1 MKLSFIIPAYNASS
15 TVVRTLDSIY
25 SHSLK
30 TDDFEVIVVD
40 DCSTDDTLSILRDY
54 ANTHSNMQVLHQEK
68 NHRQGAARNRGLQ
81 KAIGEYVMF
90 VDSDD
95 RVEIG
100 VNEAIVYAM
109 QKSVDILVC
118 DYNWL
123 TNGNL
128 TRRQMPQKIE
138 GKIFSSHEF
147 LETLYDVVFNTC
159 PINYLWKRSFL
170 QKANHPFIE
179 DRRMEDI
186 DWIEKNIIEA
196 SSICYLS
203 VPIYTV
209 IGHPESTTHTTN
221 VGTISDW
228 LHFSH
233 RRYDFAELYK
243 NMLPKFYKKV
253 IDDNPRFVIRN
264 TRLRMLSNFS
274 STQVYS
280 IYQNIGKESLQTL
293 QRYSWPIQ
301 ARLFINY
308 PRLELIIIAVLHPIS
323 KISRIIVRKF
333 RKLCKNF

>member
-25 SHSLK
+25 NLPMRE
-30 TDDFEVIVVD
+30 DEFEVIVVD

-54 ANTHSNMQVLHQEK
+54 NKKHSNMQVLHLEQ

-81 KAIGEYVMF
+81 KAKGEYVMF

-95 RVEIG
+95 RVECG
-100 VNEAIVYAM
+100 VCEAIIKA
-109 QKSVDILVC
+109 QQTSVDIFIC

-123 TNGNL
+123 SNDNISH
-128 TRRQMPQKIE
+128 RQLPKEIE
-138 GKIFSSHEF
+138 GKIFSGHEF
-147 LETLYDVVFNTC
+147 LETVYDVVFNTC

-170 QKANHPFIE
+170 QKANRPFIE

-186 DWIEKNIIEA
+186 DWIEMNIIEA

-221 VGTISDW
+221 IGTISDW

-233 RRYDFAELYK
+233 RRYDFAELHK
-243 NMLPKFYKKV
+243 NELPRFYEKV
-253 IDDNPRFVIRN
+253 IHDNPRFVIGN

-274 STQVYS
+274 SVEINA
-280 IYQNIGKESLQTL
+280 IYQNVGIDTLQTL
-293 QRYSWPIQ
+293 QRYSWSTQ
-301 ARLFINY
+301 ASLFINH
-308 PRLELIIIAVLHPIS
+308 PKLELIIISILHPIT
-323 KISRIIVRKF
+323 KLGRTIVRKI
-333 RKLCKNF
+333 RKL